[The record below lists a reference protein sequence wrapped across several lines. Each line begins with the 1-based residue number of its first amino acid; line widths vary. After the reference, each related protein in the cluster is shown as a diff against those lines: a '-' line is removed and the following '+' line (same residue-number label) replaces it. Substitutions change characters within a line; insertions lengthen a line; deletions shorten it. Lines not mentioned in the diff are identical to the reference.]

1 MNIHFNRTIIIVNI
15 EKLKKKEEW
24 DFMKKEKKKFL
35 KRLAIMLAASLVST
49 SFLALPNQSF
59 ADTKS
64 AESKDKQAKEKVLL
78 IGDSYT
84 VKLPNKANGS
94 YKWRSSDNSV
104 ATVNE
109 DGLVKAIA
117 PGASTITCEIK
128 KNKKIS
134 TFIEEVVVKAPVN
147 ENGFDDNGRIVA
159 NFGSPKIDGE
169 IDKLWK
175 NIPVITPKYVSGSID
190 TSAVFR
196 VLWDDKGLYILAEV
210 KDKNLSVESGTPY
223 SQDSLEIFLDEN
235 NNKTRDYGADDLHFR
250 VNYENTQSVD
260 AGNIERFY
268 TKTKNTEDGYIVES
282 RIAFKSAPKNGTVLG
297 IEFQVN
303 DAKGTDRVG
312 TINLF
317 DSTGSAW
324 NDTGKFG
331 EILLNGRANNA
342 VNGLNPYDL
351 LGLIKSTEKLD
362 LTLYKNA
369 STLTN
374 SISAAQEVLTNKKV
388 TQEQI
393 DEQYDAVKSAIDNLV
408 LTDEAAN
415 VKQFKV
421 VPDEYRVESTK
432 SGTIENMEYTVTNED
447 NSTNVKR
454 MNIYLPNG
462 YDPSDSS
469 KKYNVLYLMHGG
481 GENENTIF
489 GGPGENRNLKKI
501 IDNMIEKGNIEPLI
515 VVTPSFYSNSG
526 DAVKDT
532 STFNK
537 ELINYVVPLVETKYN
552 TYAASGSLNDLKA
565 SRDHRAFGGFS
576 MGSVTTWY
584 TFINCL
590 DYFKYYMPL
599 SGDCWVLGQGAGGSK
614 PVETAQYLAE
624 VAKNSGYKPEDYYLF
639 CSTGAKDIAYPNLK
653 PQVDAMIELKDNF
666 IYSADINK
674 GNFYFIVA
682 PDGTHAWNWVDQYIY
697 DILPDLFKK

>member
-1 MNIHFNRTIIIVNI
+1 
-15 EKLKKKEEW
+15 
-24 DFMKKEKKKFL
+24 MKKEKKKFL
-35 KRLAIMLAASLVST
+35 KSLAIMLAASLVSA
-49 SFLALPNQSF
+49 SFLALPNQAF
-59 ADTKS
+59 ASTES
-64 AESKDKQAKEKVLL
+64 AESKGKQATQKVLS

-84 VKLPNKANGS
+84 VKLPNNQAAES
-94 YKWRSSDNSV
+94 YQWSSRDNSV
-104 ATVNE
+104 ATVNQ

-134 TFIEEVVVKAPVN
+134 TCTEEVIVKVPVD
-147 ENGFDDNGRIVA
+147 ENGFDSNGRMVA

-169 IDKLWK
+169 IDDVWE
-175 NIPVITPKYVSGSID
+175 NAPVITPKYVSGSID

-196 VLWDDKGLYILAEV
+196 ALWDDKGLYILAEV
-210 KDKNLSVESGTPY
+210 KDKNLSVQSGTPY
-223 SQDSLEIFLDEN
+223 SQDSLELFLDEN
-235 NNKTRDYGADDLHFR
+235 NNKTHDYGVDDLHFR
-250 VNYENTQSVD
+250 VNYENAQSVD

-268 TKTKNTEDGYIVES
+268 TKTKNTKDGYVIES
-282 RIAFKSAPKNGTVLG
+282 RITFNSVPQNGKVLG
-297 IEFQVN
+297 IELQVN
-303 DAKGTDRVG
+303 DAKEADRVG

-317 DSTGSAW
+317 DSTGTAW
-324 NDTGKFG
+324 NDTAKFG
-331 EILLNGRANNA
+331 EILLTGRANNA
-342 VNGLNPYDL
+342 VNGLNPYEL

-369 STLTN
+369 SILTN
-374 SISAAQEVLTNKKV
+374 SITAAQKVLANKKV
-388 TQEQI
+388 TQNQI
-393 DEQYDAVKSAIDNLV
+393 DKQYAAVKSALGNLV
-408 LTDEAAN
+408 LTEEAAN
-415 VKQFKV
+415 VKQFKP
-421 VPDEYRVESTK
+421 VPDEYKAESTK
-432 SGTIENMEYTVTNED
+432 PGTIVNMEYTVTNED
-447 NSTNVKR
+447 NSTTVKKMNV
-454 MNIYLPNG
+454 YLPNG
-462 YDPSDSS
+462 YNPSDSI

-489 GGPGENRNLKKI
+489 GGPGENKSLKKI
-501 IDNMIEKGNIEPLI
+501 LDNMIEKGNIQPLI

-532 STFNK
+532 AIFNK
-537 ELINYVVPLVETKYN
+537 ELIKYVVPLVETKYH

-614 PVETAQYLAE
+614 PVETAQYLAA
-624 VAKNSGYKPEDYYLF
+624 VAKSAGYKPEDYYLF
-639 CSTGAKDIAYPNLK
+639 CATGAKDIAYPNLK
-653 PQVDAMIELKDNF
+653 PQVDAMIKLKDSF
-666 IYSADINK
+666 IYSANTIK

-682 PDGTHAWNWVDQYIY
+682 SDGTHAWNWVDQYIY
-697 DILPDLFKK
+697 DILPDLFKKE